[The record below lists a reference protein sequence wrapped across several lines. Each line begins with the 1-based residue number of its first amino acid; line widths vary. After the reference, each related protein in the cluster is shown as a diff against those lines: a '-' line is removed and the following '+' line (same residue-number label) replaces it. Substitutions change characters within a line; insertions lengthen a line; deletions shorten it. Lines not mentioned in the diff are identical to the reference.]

1 MDKCTIS
8 VIIPLY
14 NMQNYIEDTLLS
26 LEKQTYKNFKIIIV
40 DDGSTDKSSKIIQNY
55 HDKNSLNIEYIYQE
69 NQGVSTARN
78 TGLDHCNTDY
88 IYFCDADD
96 MLPYNAFEEIMK
108 YAPFYDIV
116 AGLAIRNFPSNSSQ
130 CRNIINTNEG
140 LIYLQKKYLFEN
152 SKMQFCSFL
161 YKTKILKKY
170 NIRFSLNLKY
180 GEDEEFAWKYICH
193 CKSSIFLNMPLY
205 YYRINPTSASNQLSF
220 QRVQVIDAM
229 ERVVEYYKKEQNN
242 FYFLLHKFGTSRAKL
257 SILRQFAVTENKDLF
272 IKLVKDKKYNYKM
285 RSLLTFHDLKIKI
298 STLLYIISPTL
309 FYRIFKS
316 FKF

>member
-96 MLPYNAFEEIMK
+96 MLPYNAFEVIMK
-108 YAPFYDIV
+108 YAPFYDSC
-116 AGLAIRNFPSNSSQ
+116 RTCNSQ
-130 CRNIINTNEG
+130 
-140 LIYLQKKYLFEN
+140 F
-152 SKMQFCSFL
+152 SKQF
-161 YKTKILKKY
+161 
-170 NIRFSLNLKY
+170 FS
-180 GEDEEFAWKYICH
+180 
-193 CKSSIFLNMPLY
+193 M
-205 YYRINPTSASNQLSF
+205 
-220 QRVQVIDAM
+220 
-229 ERVVEYYKKEQNN
+229 
-242 FYFLLHKFGTSRAKL
+242 
-257 SILRQFAVTENKDLF
+257 
-272 IKLVKDKKYNYKM
+272 
-285 RSLLTFHDLKIKI
+285 
-298 STLLYIISPTL
+298 
-309 FYRIFKS
+309 
-316 FKF
+316 